1 MLSPFN
7 LLLIT
12 AGFSIVML
20 FVLGSLMRSRIS
32 GLHEWIIA
40 NCMMVA
46 ALLLFAGRGAIPDFI
61 SIEIANTLAGGAV
74 CMTYCGFRRYF
85 GLALPT
91 KPIVASLAVLTAL
104 IMAFHYGHDSI
115 GIRTVIVSI
124 FFCAFCLLMSVT
136 IFRWS
141 HLQIGLSPYP
151 YRFTAWVTLL
161 FAIGHACRALVYWSG
176 TDQIV
181 STMQASSW
189 NLLFLSIGTLVQP
202 VLTMGAIM
210 MVHDRMMGKVV
221 EDANH
226 DFLTGSWSRRAF
238 FEFTERELARATR
251 LGKPLSLL
259 VFDVDHFKQINDS
272 LGHAGGDNVLIDIV
286 ERSRLEIRSID
297 YIARMGGDEFS
308 ILLPDADANAAAAI
322 AERVR
327 SRLSGGT
334 SINISS
340 ACEAYLHPTPRYTV
354 SIGIATRNANEDMSG
369 LMHRAD
375 VALYEAKAKGRNTI
389 ASAELTTQA
398 A

>member
-20 FVLGSLMRSRIS
+20 FVLASLMRSRIP
-32 GLHEWIIA
+32 GLQEWTTANSIA
-40 NCMMVA
+40 VL
-46 ALLLFAGRGAIPDFI
+46 ALLMFAGRGAIPNFI
-61 SIEIANTLAGGAV
+61 SIDIANALAGTSI
-74 CMTYCGFRRYF
+74 CITYLGFRRYF
-85 GLALPT
+85 GLPLPI
-91 KPIVASLAVLTAL
+91 KPILSSLAILTAL
-104 IMAFHYGHDSI
+104 IMLFHYGHDSI
-115 GIRTVIVSI
+115 GIRTVVVST
-124 FFCAFCLLMSVT
+124 FFSIICLLISTTV
-136 IFRWS
+136 FRWS
-141 HLQIGLSPYP
+141 HLQSALSPYP

-161 FAIGHACRALVYWSG
+161 FAIGHACRGLVYWSG
-176 TDQIV
+176 TDQLV

-189 NLLFLSIGTLVQP
+189 NLLFLSLGTLMQP

-210 MVHDRMMGKVV
+210 MVHDRMMAKAV

-226 DFLTGSWSRRAF
+226 DFLTGAWSRRAF

-251 LGKPLSLL
+251 LKRPLSLL
-259 VFDVDHFKQINDS
+259 VFDVDYFKQINDAQ
-272 LGHAGGDNVLIDIV
+272 GHATGDNVLIDIV
-286 ERSRLEIRSID
+286 ERARLEIRSID

-308 ILLPDADANAAAAI
+308 ILLPEADAEAASAI

-334 SINISS
+334 SLTISS
-340 ACEAYLHPTPRYTV
+340 AREAFVHATPSYTV
-354 SIGIATRNANEDMSG
+354 SIGVATRLNDENMAD

-375 VALYEAKAKGRNTI
+375 MALYEAKAKGRNAV
-389 ASAELTTQA
+389 ASATMATQA